1 MSERWMFTSGGFATA
16 PVGLLEAAREIV
28 RRHALVEEKMPGLI
42 DRDGERFC
50 AGYLEGLGQ
59 AVDLVIGHIAET
71 EGA

>member
-1 MSERWMFTSGGFATA
+1 M
-16 PVGLLEAAREIV
+16 

-50 AGYLEGLGQ
+50 AGYLEGRQ
-59 AVDLVIGHIAET
+59 AVDLVIGHITEA